1 MPPRGTLPGGG
12 RHPRRSLLFLILPPF
27 GSFFMRKERLFTPG
41 PTALL
46 PAAQAAMAAMGLH
59 HRTAEFRQIFSATRG
74 LLQEFLGTRNDV
86 LMLASSGTGAME
98 AAMANAISPGSPVV
112 VLSAG
117 KFGER
122 WEQLA
127 QAFGAQLET
136 VRKPYGEG
144 FSAADIEGKVA
155 NGAVA
160 LAVQATESSTGIRH
174 DIEGLARAARRANPD
189 ILILVDAITGIG
201 TSPIEIDAWDLDYV
215 IGGSQKAVMMQP
227 GLAYLSVSSR
237 AWKAM
242 EASTTPRYY
251 FDLRRER
258 KSQAQGETACTPATG
273 LIAALQAAL
282 QFIAANGG
290 RRALVANAEMLAAAT
305 RAAAE
310 ALGLQRFGS
319 GQPAGALTAIQSPTG
334 MDSGEIVKALRRD
347 FGSVIANGQGS
358 MKGQLFRVAHL
369 GYYDAAD
376 TFSLI
381 AQLELV
387 LAQAG
392 RLERSRLGSGVRAAQ
407 EVWLQHRPS
416 AAAEPVGAAQAR

>member
-1 MPPRGTLPGGG
+1 
-12 RHPRRSLLFLILPPF
+12 
-27 GSFFMRKERLFTPG
+27 MRKERLFTPG

-59 HRTAEFRQIFSATRG
+59 HRTAEFRQIFSATRS
-74 LLQEFLGTRNDV
+74 LLQEFLGTQNDV
-86 LMLASSGTGAME
+86 LMLASSGSGAME
-98 AAMANAISPGSPVV
+98 AALVNAISAGDPVV

-122 WEQLA
+122 WEELA
-127 QAFGAQLET
+127 KAFGARLEG
-136 VRKPYGEG
+136 VRKPYGQSFDAG
-144 FSAADIEGKVA
+144 DIEGKVTKDT
-155 NGAVA
+155 VA
-160 LAVQATESSTGIRH
+160 LAFQATESSTGIRH
-174 DIEGLARAARRANPD
+174 DVEGLARAARRANPN
-189 ILILVDAITGIG
+189 ILVLVDAITGIG

-227 GLAYLSVSSR
+227 GLAYLSVSPR
-237 AWKAM
+237 AWGAM
-242 EASTTPRYY
+242 AANQTRRYY

-258 KSQAQGETACTPATG
+258 KSQAQGESACTPATG

-282 QFIAANGG
+282 QFIAAQGG
-290 RRALVANAEMLAAAT
+290 RAALVANAEMLAAAT

-310 ALGLQRFGS
+310 ALGLKRFGT
-319 GQPAGALTAIQSPTG
+319 GQPAGALTAIQSPPG
-334 MDSGEIVKALRRD
+334 LDSGEIVKAMRRD
-347 FGSVIANGQGS
+347 FGSVIANGQGE

-392 RLERSRLGSGVRAAQ
+392 RLERGRLGQGVRAAQ
-407 EVWLQHRPS
+407 EVWLQHRPVP
-416 AAAEPVGAAQAR
+416 AAAPMMAGQER